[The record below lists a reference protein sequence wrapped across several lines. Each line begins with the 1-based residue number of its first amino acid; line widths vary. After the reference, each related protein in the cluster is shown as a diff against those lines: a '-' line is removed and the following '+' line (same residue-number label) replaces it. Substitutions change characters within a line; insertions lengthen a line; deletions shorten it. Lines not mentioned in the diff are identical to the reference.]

1 MILVKSK
8 RLPDGQYALTSPY
21 NYQFVE
27 VARTLPGLHWD
38 KPQRVWMGYGDSVSI
53 LAAKLAQA
61 RIAKVAGDLPPFVAS
76 LSVPA
81 GIDRGEGTDSALRS
95 YQKQSVAFIE
105 AVAREG
111 AILAD
116 EMGVGK
122 TAPTLRALERLEA
135 PAVVISP
142 AIVKREWVK
151 EGARLGIDVLELSG
165 TKPPDGAHIDKSD
178 GIVVINYDVIHAW
191 LPMLKGAQTIVF
203 DEGHAIT
210 NEKSRRSKVCKELA
224 GAAKNK
230 IVLSGTPFTNRPI
243 QLWNVVDTISPGRF
257 GHYISYA
264 KRYAD
269 AFQEDVPVRGGAE
282 GETKKVWNVKGSSHL
297 DELHDRLKQFMLRRT
312 KAEVELELPPMTR
325 QTIEVDV
332 PKQSISRDIPSDIDD
347 EWMRWALS
355 ISARGKINQAVE
367 LAINHL
373 ANGNSVVVTAHRHD
387 VAREVRDCFAK
398 FGIDVY
404 MATGE
409 QPINKRI
416 KVLEEASNNTPCI
429 VVTTTHAVGEG
440 INTLTFVSA
449 VIVVELDYVPRWI
462 LQFES
467 RFYRPGQKRNVLIQ
481 YLIGLGTIDEI
492 IRDRVLDKFSKFEAV
507 MGPSGSSFASDLGG
521 KDLDEATLLAELA
534 DALRE
539 MET

>member
-8 RLPDGQYALTSPY
+8 RLPNGQYALTSPY
-21 NYQFVE
+21 NFQFVE
-27 VARTLPGLHWD
+27 MARTLPGMHWD
-38 KPQRVWMGYGDSVSI
+38 KPQRVWMGYGDSVSV
-53 LAAKLAQA
+53 LAVKLAKEK
-61 RIAKVAGDLPPFVAS
+61 IAKVAGDLPPSVAS
-76 LSVPA
+76 LSVRSDVDQ
-81 GIDRGEGTDSALRS
+81 GLRES
-95 YQKQSVAFIE
+95 QKKSVAFLE

-122 TAPTLRALERLEA
+122 TAPTLRALERLEP
-135 PAVVISP
+135 PAVVVSP
-142 AIVKREWVK
+142 AIIKREWVK
-151 EGARLGIDVLELSG
+151 EGARLGIDVLELTG
-165 TKPPDGAHIDKSD
+165 TKPPEGAHIAQSD
-178 GIVVINYDVIHAW
+178 GIVVINYDVLHAW

-264 KRYAD
+264 KRYCE
-269 AFQEDVPVRGGAE
+269 AFQEEVPKRGGQE
-282 GETKKVWNVKGSSHL
+282 GETQKVWNVKGASHL

-312 KAEVELELPPMTR
+312 KEEIHLELPPMTR
-325 QTIEVDV
+325 QTIEIDV
-332 PKQSISRDIPSDIDD
+332 PKQSITRDIPNDIDD

-355 ISARGKINQAVE
+355 ISARGKIDAAVE
-367 LAINHL
+367 LAANHL
-373 ANGNSVVVTAHRHD
+373 ANGNSVVVTAHRHE
-387 VAREVRDCFAK
+387 VAREIRDCFAK
-398 FGIDVY
+398 IGIDVY

-409 QPINKRI
+409 QPITRRMKAI
-416 KVLEEASNNTPCI
+416 EQASQNQPCI

-449 VIVVELDYVPRWI
+449 AIIVELDYVPRWL
-462 LQFES
+462 LQFEA
-467 RFYRPGQKRNVLIQ
+467 RFNRPGQTRNVLIQ

-492 IRDRVLDKFSKFEAV
+492 VRDRVLDKFEKFETV
-507 MGPSGSSFASDLGG
+507 MGPTGSTFKSDLGG
-521 KDLDEATLLAELA
+521 SASDEATLLAELA

-539 MET
+539 QMD